1 MILTTRWTHTDPA
14 FCRYGFTLCVDH
26 ETVHSPPI
34 GSSFVDVG
42 LKVLVRQKAGTVM
55 AFQPDF
61 LPGTTLTNAAI
72 NKGVA
77 ICFSRRVGEAWQ
89 EAKKRDGGA
98 SVIAAAGAD
107 MEVE

>member
-1 MILTTRWTHTDPA
+1 
-14 FCRYGFTLCVDH
+14 VDI
-26 ETVHSPPI
+26 S
-34 GSSFVDVG
+34 

-61 LPGTTLTNAAI
+61 LHGTTLTSDAI
-72 NKGVA
+72 NKGIA
-77 ICFSRRVGEAWQ
+77 ICFSRRVREAWE
-89 EAKKRDGGA
+89 EAKKTDGGA